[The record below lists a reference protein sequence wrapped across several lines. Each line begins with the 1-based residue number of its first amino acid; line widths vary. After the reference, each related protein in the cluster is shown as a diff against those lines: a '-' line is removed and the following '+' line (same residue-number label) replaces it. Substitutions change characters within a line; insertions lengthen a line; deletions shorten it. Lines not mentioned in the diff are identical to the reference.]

1 MNQDTIT
8 VTPEAIVNIQALQK
22 SMEAEGFGLR
32 FGYTSGG
39 CSGNKYVIEFE
50 SEPDEDDLIF
60 EFDGDVHVYVKE
72 AHMEKLKNSTID
84 WEETLMESGFKIEN
98 PQAKRPCG
106 CGESVDF

>member
-1 MNQDTIT
+1 MDQDTIQ
-8 VTPEAIVNIQALQK
+8 VTPNALSSILELQR
-22 SMEAEGFGLR
+22 SMDAEGFGLR

-39 CSGNKYVIEFE
+39 CSGNKYIIEFE

-60 EFDGDVHVYVKE
+60 EFDNGVHVYVKE

-84 WEETLMESGFKIEN
+84 WEDTLMESGFKIEN